1 MKLGYII
8 LYVPDVSAAIAFY
21 EKAFGLARRFIHESG
36 TYAELETGTT
46 ALAFVEEGAAKEH
59 GFTVRHLR
67 PKEDAAAIE
76 LALVTADVATAYTR
90 AVEAGA
96 EATQPP
102 KQKPW
107 GQTVAY
113 VRDLNGVL
121 VELCSPMEG

>member
-8 LYVPDVSAAIAFY
+8 FYVPDVSATVAFY
-21 EKAFGLARRFIHESG
+21 EKALGLARRFVHESG
-36 TYAELETGTT
+36 TYAEMETGAT

-67 PKEDAAAIE
+67 PKDDPAAVE
-76 LALVTADVATAYTR
+76 VALVTSDVAGAYTR
-90 AVEAGA
+90 AVDAGA

>member
-8 LYVPDVSAAIAFY
+8 FYVQDVTATVAFY
-21 EKAFGLARRFIHESG
+21 EKAFGLKRRFVHETG

-59 GFTVRHLR
+59 GFTVRPLR
-67 PKEDAAAIE
+67 PKEEASAVE
-76 LALVTADVATAYTR
+76 VALVTEDVAGAYAH

-96 EATQPP
+96 EATQAP

-121 VELCSPMEG
+121 VELCTPMGG